1 MDMVI
6 GLVRTAGRPA
16 PFATTL
22 ERAAATLHEAILN
35 QELTS
40 MLIAAQRLY
49 NLARAHRH
57 GPMAWHAAAI
67 AALCSEQPDDTAR
80 LSQLMAGI
88 ESTLEA
94 TR

>member
-1 MDMVI
+1 MDMVM
-6 GLVRTAGRPA
+6 GSAQAGRRPS

-22 ERAAATLHEAILN
+22 ERAADTLREAILN

-49 NLARAHRH
+49 NLARAQRN
-57 GPMAWHAAAI
+57 GPVAWHAAAF
-67 AALCSEQPDDTAR
+67 AALCSEHPDNATR
-80 LSQLMAGI
+80 LSELMAGI

-94 TR
+94 TV